1 MTKRVIFAL
10 GGNAILTKDASAQ
23 AQQAALKDT
32 AEKLAGY
39 VKANP
44 DAQLL
49 ITHGNGPQV
58 GNLLLQG
65 ALGATENNPAMPL
78 DTVGAMTQGEIGFWM
93 ANALDEQLKD
103 SQVVTIVT
111 RTVVDGKDQAF
122 QNPTKPI
129 GMFYQEAEL
138 DELKAAHPDWVFKE
152 DAGRGFRR
160 VVPSPKPI
168 NIVEAKSIETL
179 ANSGAVLIAGGG
191 GGIPVVKT
199 TNGYDGVEAVID
211 KDFTAAKLAEV
222 VDADE
227 LVILTAV
234 DMAYIK
240 FGTPDEKPLHEI
252 TISEA
257 RKYVDDGE
265 FAEGSMKPKILAL
278 ISFVERTG
286 KRAVMTSLENIAEY
300 SENGRATVIIPD

>member
-78 DTVGAMTQGEIGFWM
+78 DAVGAMTQGEIGFWM

-257 RKYVDDGE
+257 RKYVEDGE

-300 SENGRATVIIPD
+300 SKNGRATVIIPD